1 MTLAALL
8 LTFTAAAAPVAAPA
22 PRLEVLAAPRPV
34 GGEWHGLLLMGQKA
48 GWSFGDLVEESYEG
62 VPAVRSTSKVVL
74 KLTVAGKVV
83 ERSVEDDRWYEKKPG
98 GRLLG
103 FLGVRRGDGGD
114 RRIEGRCDLQKCTIR
129 FRQPAGEETRTVP
142 LPAERVDDADPTRL
156 AALRGKDVT
165 SRFLDLDSL
174 EERAVSNRFGGRKP
188 FVAGGVSVAAIEILT
203 RSEGEAV
210 DSVAWLDA
218 TDGRLLELTMSGTMK
233 AVPMAEAEAKKLD
246 GTLDVF
252 GQSKV
257 PLPRALPNGAAKV
270 TLLLEGLPPEL
281 RRADARQRFEA
292 LPDGTVRVR
301 LSSHRPAKAPAKLP
315 VDRALFARE
324 LAATPTVD
332 HDSPAIVALARTLV
346 PKPEGQEPLHVAAV
360 LAGWVNGSLAKVY
373 GASSDR
379 ATRVLAEKRGD
390 CTEHALLFVALA
402 RASGLPARTVH
413 GLVSADMDGTDAL
426 FWHEWA
432 EVWAGEWIAVDP
444 TFGQLPADATHLTLG
459 EQGTSSAVALIG
471 QLRVLEATLE

>member
-8 LTFTAAAAPVAAPA
+8 LTLSAAAAAPAP
-22 PRLEVLAAPRPV
+22 LEVLQAPRPA
-34 GGEWHGLLLMGQKA
+34 GGEWHGLLLMEQKA
-48 GWSFGDLVEESYEG
+48 GWSFGDLKREPYAG

-74 KLTVAGKVV
+74 KLTVAGKIV
-83 ERSVEDDRWYEKKPG
+83 ERAVEDDRWYEEKPG

-114 RRIEGRCDLQKCTIR
+114 RRIEGRCDPKSCTIL
-129 FRQPAGEETRTVP
+129 FRQPSGEETRTIP
-142 LPAERVDDADPTRL
+142 LPGEKLDDADPIRL

-165 SRFLDLDSL
+165 ARFLDLDTL
-174 EERAVSNRFGGRKP
+174 EEKSVQNRFGGRKP

-210 DSVAWLDA
+210 DSIAWIDA
-218 TDGRLLELTMSGTMK
+218 KDGRLLELHMSGTMK

-246 GTLDVF
+246 GKLDVF
-252 GQSKV
+252 GRSKV
-257 PLPRALPNGAAKV
+257 ALPRALPNGATKV
-270 TLLLEGLPPEL
+270 TLVLEGLPPEL
-281 RRADARQRFEA
+281 RREDARQRFEA
-292 LPDGTVRVR
+292 LPDGKVRVK
-301 LSSHRPAKAPAKLP
+301 LLAWRPAKGPAKLP
-315 VDRALFARE
+315 FEAGKFGKE

-332 HDSPAIVALARTLV
+332 HDAPAIVALARTLV
-346 PKPEGQEPLHVAAV
+346 PKPAGQEPLHVAAI
-360 LAGWVNGSLAKVY
+360 LAGWVNGSLEKIY

-379 ATRVLAEKRGD
+379 ATRVLAEKKGD

-413 GLVSADMDGTDAL
+413 GLVSADMDGSDAL

-432 EVWAGEWIAVDP
+432 EVWAGDAWVAVDP

-459 EQGTSSAVALIG
+459 EQGSSSAVALIG
-471 QLRVLEATLE
+471 QLRVLEATVE